1 MGKIFIPTNFNIDLE
16 FETAAFHTRLG
27 AWIIDFIIQ
36 VSYISLAF
44 KLFNSIA
51 GNFTDSINDYDLWSV
66 QLLILLPVFT
76 YHFFSELFWNG
87 QSVGKRILGLR
98 VVNDH
103 GGRATPAQY
112 MIRWLLRSSDLTI
125 PIIVIAILFGAYD
138 MLKALLITSMMLI
151 ADLLLV
157 VFQKQSKR
165 LGDLA
170 AGTLLIKSNPKGS
183 LSDTIFMEVRQDYV
197 PVYSQV
203 LRLSDRDVNIIKTI
217 LDSWRS
223 TGQIQVIENVSSR
236 IKKALSIDTDMPDDA
251 FLETLLK
258 DYNYLAT
265 RE

>member
-36 VSYISLAF
+36 VSYLSLAF

-51 GNFTDSINDYDLWSV
+51 ERFTDSVNDYDLWSV

-87 QSVGKRILGLR
+87 QSIGKRISGLR
-98 VVNDH
+98 VVNDR

-125 PIIVIAILFGAYD
+125 PIVVLAILFGAYD
-138 MLKALLITSMMLI
+138 MLKALLITSMMFI

-183 LSDTIFMEVRQDYV
+183 LSDTIFMEVKQDYV
-197 PVYSQV
+197 PVFNQV

-223 TGQIQVIENVSSR
+223 TGQMQVIGNVSSR
-236 IKKALSIDTDMPDDA
+236 IKKALSIETDMPDDA

-258 DYNYLAT
+258 DYNYMTT